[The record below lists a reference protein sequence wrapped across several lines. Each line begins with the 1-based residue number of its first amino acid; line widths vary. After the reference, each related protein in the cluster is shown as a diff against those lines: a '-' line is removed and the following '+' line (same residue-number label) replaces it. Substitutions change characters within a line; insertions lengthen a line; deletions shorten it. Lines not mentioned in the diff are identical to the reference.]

1 MTLRAQIIIGIILL
15 IGLAAILNMVRK
27 RSLELKYVLVW
38 IVCDIVLLIIIIRP
52 SLMDSIAKILG
63 IQSPMNMIF
72 FVGFL
77 LSIVIIFSLTVALSR
92 MNNRLRK
99 LAQMMALKNDEL
111 ENSGSSE
118 KKQNKMSGS
127 C

>member
-52 SLMDSIAKILG
+52 SLD
-63 IQSPMNMIF
+63 
-72 FVGFL
+72 GFYC
-77 LSIVIIFSLTVALSR
+77 
-92 MNNRLRK
+92 
-99 LAQMMALKNDEL
+99 
-111 ENSGSSE
+111 ENSGNPVSDEYDFLCGIFIIHCYYLFSHGSPF
-118 KKQNKMSGS
+118 QNE
-127 C
+127 

>member
-111 ENSGSSE
+111 ER
-118 KKQNKMSGS
+118 QR
-127 C
+127 